1 MFTSKLKELKKD
13 YFKNDIIFIEK
24 ESTHTVGEQAL
35 SGKFDDS
42 ELINTILVKDIT
54 GIEIMGEMWCSIMY
68 FFLISCIPVI
78 LLLVSANKCPFPTC

>member
-1 MFTSKLKELKKD
+1 MLEKLNWFWRKYVAPKMFTSKLKELKKD

-24 ESTHTVGEQAL
+24 ESTHTVGKQAL

-54 GIEIMGEMWCSIMY
+54 GIEIMGEM
-68 FFLISCIPVI
+68 
-78 LLLVSANKCPFPTC
+78 